1 MRLKAYILESLGEIW
16 RHKKPPSRT
25 EEGLSMGLFGIIRR
39 DENNQT
45 KLI

>member
-25 EEGLSMGLFGIIRR
+25 EEGLSMGLFGIVRK